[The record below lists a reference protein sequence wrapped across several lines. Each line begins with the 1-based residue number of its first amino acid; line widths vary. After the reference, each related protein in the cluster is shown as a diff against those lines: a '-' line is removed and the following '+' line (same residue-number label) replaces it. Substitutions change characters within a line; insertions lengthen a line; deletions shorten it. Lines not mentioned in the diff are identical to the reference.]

1 MPPKEPASLSEEE
14 ERYILKTVRTYYGDD
29 AVVRNW
35 GPDPNRLMLHVES
48 NRDIGLALHECL
60 GLLMCEITRDQISL
74 EATKRGER
82 IRGNA
87 KVAYRQGMVL
97 PTSVGGERL
106 DVRSP
111 PLADIPRSRFRPST
125 L

>member
-1 MPPKEPASLSEEE
+1 MPKAKPPMPPKEPASLSEEE
-14 ERYILKTVRTYYGDD
+14 ERYILKTVRAYYGDD

-48 NRDIGLALHECL
+48 DRDIGLALHECL

-82 IRGNA
+82 IRENA

-97 PTSVGGERL
+97 PTSVGG
-106 DVRSP
+106 
-111 PLADIPRSRFRPST
+111 
-125 L
+125 